1 MIQHIALFSFNEN
14 ATEEIKD
21 KLLKTMEQLPN
32 YIPEIK
38 SFKFGKDF
46 SKRQTCFE
54 YGLVI
59 EFANAK
65 DLETY
70 LQHPIYAELLQRA
83 IPYLGK
89 FAEVDFPA
97 KK

>member
-1 MIQHIALFSFNEN
+1 MIQHVALFSFNQN
-14 ATEEIKD
+14 ATEEIKE
-21 KLLKTMEQLPN
+21 KLLKTLEQLPS

-54 YGLVI
+54 YGIVI
-59 EFANAK
+59 EFANAQ

-70 LQHPIYAELLQRA
+70 LQHPVQVELLQRA
-83 IPYLGK
+83 LPYISKL
-89 FAEVDFPA
+89 AEVDFPA